1 MSVDTVGR
9 VGRDGRR
16 GVGAPAAALL
26 ILLLSA
32 GAAGAQTGSLRAG
45 SGLGPWSAEPAP
57 GRSASPAEPMTLSLE
72 EAVGMALAQSR
83 DIRDARLALEQAD
96 ERVSEAWGSVY
107 PRVDFSGSYTRNI
120 APAVSFL
127 PASIFDP
134 TAPEGQFIKVQFGA
148 DNAWNTALVLDQP
161 LFQAQAFI
169 GVGAAGRYKALQEE
183 VLRGRTQGV
192 VTRVRVAY
200 YDLLLAQEERRLI
213 QNSVGRVRQSL
224 EETEAMNRAGV
235 ASDYDVLR
243 LQVELANLAPNL
255 RRTDNALRQA
265 RRQLAMELNLEDME
279 SLEVRGNLASMDLED
294 LEANEPANREVLT
307 LGGADD
313 LLGRSQEEVVAGAI
327 LARSDLRQLE
337 LTEDLRTAELR
348 VQQVEYLPKV
358 SLFGSYQVNAQQNGA
373 PAFFGDSMTRAT
385 SKWVGISV
393 SVPVFTGFQRGA
405 RVDQGKAA
413 LSQVQNQSALAR
425 LQAEG
430 QVKSVLEQAEE
441 ALERARGQ
449 RLAVSQAGRGFEIA
463 SAQYR
468 EGLSSQLELT
478 DAEVALRQSEYN
490 YAQAVYD
497 YLVFKARLD
506 EAVGRVPMAEQ
517 RARGPQGAR

>member
-1 MSVDTVGR
+1 
-9 VGRDGRR
+9 
-16 GVGAPAAALL
+16 
-26 ILLLSA
+26 
-32 GAAGAQTGSLRAG
+32 
-45 SGLGPWSAEPAP
+45 
-57 GRSASPAEPMTLSLE
+57 
-72 EAVGMALAQSR
+72 
-83 DIRDARLALEQAD
+83 
-96 ERVSEAWGSVY
+96 
-107 PRVDFSGSYTRNI
+107 
-120 APAVSFL
+120 
-127 PASIFDP
+127 
-134 TAPEGQFIKVQFGA
+134 
-148 DNAWNTALVLDQP
+148 
-161 LFQAQAFI
+161 
-169 GVGAAGRYKALQEE
+169 
-183 VLRGRTQGV
+183 
-192 VTRVRVAY
+192 
-200 YDLLLAQEERRLI
+200 
-213 QNSVGRVRQSL
+213 
-224 EETEAMNRAGV
+224 
-235 ASDYDVLR
+235 
-243 LQVELANLAPNL
+243 
-255 RRTDNALRQA
+255 
-265 RRQLAMELNLEDME
+265 MELNLEDME

-307 LGGADD
+307 LGAEGHQAGLVPGD
-313 LLGRSQEEVVAGAI
+313 LLGRTQGEMVTLAME
-327 LARSDLRQLE
+327 ARSDLRQLG
-337 LTEDLRTAELR
+337 LTEELRTAELR